1 MSIEDL
7 LYDAHDKGLRE
18 ELMKEVGVI
27 REDASK
33 YGRERYLVL
42 EDVYQLAYE
51 RVIKRS
57 KR

>member
-1 MSIEDL
+1 
-7 LYDAHDKGLRE
+7 
-18 ELMKEVGVI
+18 VI
-27 REDASK
+27 REDASN

-57 KR
+57 KI

>member
-7 LYDAHDKGLRE
+7 LYDAHEKGLRE

>member
-7 LYDAHDKGLRE
+7 LYDAHEKGLRE
-18 ELMKEVGVI
+18 ELIKEVGVI

>member
-7 LYDAHDKGLRE
+7 IYDAHEKGLRE

>member
-7 LYDAHDKGLRE
+7 LYDAHGKGLRE
-18 ELMKEVGVI
+18 ELIKEVGVI